1 MLNSSTKTGESI
13 WLPLLKTSKF
23 RIQFFLTIFF
33 LLSALFVYRKFL
45 DFAEARP
52 GIVIPD
58 PVLNLF
64 NPIDLTWLIFGIIYL
79 CLIIGVFALA
89 KKPEKLL
96 LAFQTYTAVVVVRI
110 IAMYLMPFEAPEKL
124 IVLKDPFVE
133 LFGSGESL
141 TKDLFFSGHTTTL
154 FMLFLVVESKRLKYV
169 FLISAIVVGVT
180 IVLQHVHYV
189 IDVFAAPFFTYTCY
203 ALISSLNLNK
213 ISQTTTG

>member
-1 MLNSSTKTGESI
+1 MNSSVKTNESI

-33 LLSALFVYRKFL
+33 LLSALFVYRNFL

-58 PVLNLF
+58 PILKLY

-133 LFGSGESL
+133 MFGSGESL

-154 FMLFLVVESKRLKYV
+154 FMLFLVVESKKLKYV
-169 FLISAIVVGVT
+169 FLISTIVVGVT

-203 ALISSLNLNK
+203 ALVSSLNLNK

>member
-1 MLNSSTKTGESI
+1 MNSSAKNNESI

-33 LLSALFVYRKFL
+33 LLLALFVYRKFL

-52 GIVIPD
+52 GVVIPD
-58 PVLNLF
+58 PILNLY
-64 NPIDLTWLIFGIIYL
+64 NPIDLTWLIFGLIYL
-79 CLIIGVFALA
+79 CLIIGVFVLA
-89 KKPEKLL
+89 KKPDKLL
-96 LAFQTYTAVVVVRI
+96 LAFQTYTAVVIVRI
-110 IAMYLMPFEAPEKL
+110 IAMYLVPFEAPEKL

-133 LFGSGESL
+133 MFGSGESL

-154 FMLFLVVESKRLKYV
+154 FMLFLVVESKKLKYV

-203 ALISSLNLNK
+203 ALVSSLKLNK
-213 ISQTTTG
+213 ITQTTTG

>member
-1 MLNSSTKTGESI
+1 MNSSAKNNESI

-33 LLSALFVYRKFL
+33 LLLALFVYRKFL

-52 GIVIPD
+52 GVVIPD
-58 PVLNLF
+58 PILNLY
-64 NPIDLTWLIFGIIYL
+64 NPIDLTWLIFGLIYL
-79 CLIIGVFALA
+79 CLIIGVFVLA
-89 KKPEKLL
+89 KKPDKLL
-96 LAFQTYTAVVVVRI
+96 LAFQTYTAVVIVRI
-110 IAMYLMPFEAPEKL
+110 IAMYLVPFEAPEKL

-133 LFGSGESL
+133 MFGSGESL

-154 FMLFLVVESKRLKYV
+154 FMLFLVVESKKLKYV

-203 ALISSLNLNK
+203 ALVLSLKLNK